1 MFSCCSF
8 SDLSSRLAFVLIETK
23 VAQRPLM
30 PFGVF
35 RGETGFVLGA
45 AGFGWASFGIWLYY
59 IWQYFLQIRHY
70 SPLEATARFF
80 PILPMGLLATG
91 LTDWLSHAFNPP
103 GVDIDHFHG
112 RIHPWLSPSG
122 RCVGHTD
129 LLDFD
134 LCFARYHSFQSGHE
148 FPRCHSHHT
157 SNTLPKDQQGM
168 AGRLVSTVVN
178 YSISLGLG
186 FAATVEVYTD
196 KGRRIPEDILNGS
209 KGA

>member
-91 LTDWLSHAFNPP
+91 LTDYLMHSIRPAWILIISMAAFTLGSVLLAAVSATQTYLTLTFVSLATIPF
-103 GVDIDHFHG
+103 GVDM
-112 RIHPWLSPSG
+112 
-122 RCVGHTD
+122 
-129 LLDFD
+129 
-134 LCFARYHSFQSGHE
+134 SF
-148 FPRCHSHHT
+148 
-157 SNTLPKDQQGM
+157 L
-168 AGRLVSTVVN
+168 
-178 YSISLGLG
+178 
-186 FAATVEVYTD
+186 AATVITCRTHFRKTNRVWLAD
-196 KGRRIPEDILNGS
+196 WSAL
-209 KGA
+209 